1 MVPHGQAIALGML
14 IETRVA
20 IELGLSTP
28 AVYET
33 LERLFR
39 LAWLPTTF
47 DDLRAEDADPS
58 TCGSLKVSTEAVM
71 RSICHDNR
79 RVAAG
84 PLFVFATALGRT
96 CTRSG
101 VDLELVRACVDG
113 ARERVAV

>member
-1 MVPHGQAIALGML
+1 
-14 IETRVA
+14 
-20 IELGLSTP
+20 
-28 AVYET
+28 
-33 LERLFR
+33 
-39 LAWLPTTF
+39 
-47 DDLRAEDADPS
+47 LRAAEDADPS
-58 TCGSLKVSTEAVM
+58 TCGPLDVSTEAVM

-84 PLFVFATALGRT
+84 PLFVFAEALGRT